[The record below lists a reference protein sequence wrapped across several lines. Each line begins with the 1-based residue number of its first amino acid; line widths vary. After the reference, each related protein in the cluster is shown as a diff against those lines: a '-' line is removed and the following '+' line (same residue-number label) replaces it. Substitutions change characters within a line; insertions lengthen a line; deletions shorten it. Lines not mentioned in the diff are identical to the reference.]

1 MLLIYEAKIK
11 NFTIK
16 NDRATTH
23 GNGYKLDIDLV
34 LKKLTIDDKFQFSK
48 TIENYLNK
56 NLESNHIDSAN
67 LSVYENSE
75 DYDVQIC
82 KSYTYIS
89 IGVYK
94 DKFFDIY
101 RMLTTEDKKINYL
114 YLEFN
119 EEDFKDYDNLI
130 DDFSYILKNGDKF
143 QFIKDYS

>member
-16 NDRATTH
+16 NDRSTTH

-34 LKKLTIDDKFQFSK
+34 LKKFTIDDKFQFSN

-67 LSVYENSE
+67 LSVFENTE

-101 RMLTTEDKKINYL
+101 RMLTTEDKNINYL

-119 EEDFKDYDNLI
+119 EENIKDYDNLI